1 MFCVNISGPVY
12 IGNVAG
18 WFEILTNV
26 VVVSV
31 AAYDLTVNFKNHFGV
46 RVSTENSEV
55 LPMNENRNCLPA
67 SNLNKI
73 TESILKGVN
82 FFYFRAALFP
92 LGLGVFLPF
101 PMCIGLLHCNF
112 FSDNTTNK

>member
-1 MFCVNISGPVY
+1 MFCVNISSPVH
-12 IGNVAG
+12 IGSVGG

-46 RVSTENSEV
+46 RVSTENREV

-73 TESILKGVN
+73 TGSVLKGEIG
-82 FFYFRAALFP
+82 RAH
-92 LGLGVFLPF
+92 V
-101 PMCIGLLHCNF
+101 
-112 FSDNTTNK
+112 